1 MSKAAA
7 KTKPK
12 LLGALE
18 PRLHTPWLKGESRG
32 HEIAEL
38 AERIGQPLL
47 PWQRLL
53 LDDMSVVDENNMFI
67 KKSSLVLLARQS
79 GKSHMMRMRMLA
91 GLFCFGEENILMM
104 SSQRKMAIRSLEI
117 MVMIVERNDFL
128 LKQVKGGKI
137 DTAWRRTTGNEG
149 LHLENGNRI
158 EVIAANSDSARGLTA
173 DVLWIDELREVGE
186 AAMDASKSTTLTR
199 PNSQRFYTS
208 NAGSA
213 ESEVLIH
220 MRERSM
226 MKPPRSLGFYEYSA
240 PENCDIWDRK
250 AWAMANPSL
259 GILISEEAVEETI
272 ATSTVVAARTETL
285 CQFVNTGLTSPW
297 TPGSWEDLAD
307 KDMQMNPGM
316 TVMFAFD
323 VDPHTRRSAS
333 LVAGA
338 LLPDGRIALQLLQTW
353 ESLIAVDEL
362 QIAVDI
368 KKKCDEW
375 HPRLVLH
382 DSYTTAAI
390 AERLKN
396 SGVAVEPVVG
406 AQFYTACST
415 FKDSIDNKRVL
426 HAGQTELDQQM
437 LNVASSSKDTGWR
450 IVRKKSAGSVAA
462 PIGLAMTVLHLSKPV
477 SEAKVYS

>member
-1 MSKAAA
+1 M
-7 KTKPK
+7 
-12 LLGALE
+12 GATY

-32 HEIAEL
+32 WEIAEL
-38 AERIGQPLL
+38 AEKIGQPLL
-47 PWQRLL
+47 PWQRLI
-53 LDDMSVVDENNMFI
+53 LDDMSSIDENGMFI
-67 KKSSLVLLARQS
+67 KKSSLFTCARQS

-117 MVMIVERNDFL
+117 MVLIVEKNDFL

-158 EVIAANSDSARGLTA
+158 EVVAANSDSARGLTA
-173 DVLWIDELREVGE
+173 DVLWIDELREVSE

-208 NAGSA
+208 NAGTV
-213 ESEVLIH
+213 ESEVLIN
-220 MRERSM
+220 MRERSLA
-226 MKPPRSLGFYEYSA
+226 KPPKSLGFYEYSA
-240 PENCDIWDRK
+240 PENCEIWDRN

-259 GILISEEAVEETI
+259 GILISEEAIEETI
-272 ATSTVVAARTETL
+272 ATSTNVAARTETL
-285 CQFVNTGLTSPW
+285 CQYVNTGLTSPW

-307 KDMQMNPGM
+307 KDMVMSPGM

-368 KKKCDEW
+368 KKKADEW

-390 AERLKN
+390 AERLRN
-396 SGVAVEPVVG
+396 SGVAVEACVG

-415 FKDSIDNKRVL
+415 FKDAIDNKRIV
-426 HAGQTELDQQM
+426 HSPDQPELDQQM

-462 PIGLAMTVLHLSKPV
+462 PIGMAMVVMHLSRPV

>member
-1 MSKAAA
+1 MTAAA
-7 KTKPK
+7 SKIKPK

-415 FKDSIDNKRVL
+415 FKDAIDNKRVV
-426 HAGQTELDQQM
+426 HAGQEPLDQMM

-462 PIGLAMTVLHLSKPV
+462 PIGMAMVVLHLSKPV

>member
-1 MSKAAA
+1 M
-7 KTKPK
+7 
-12 LLGALE
+12 GATH
-18 PRLHTPWLKGESRG
+18 PRLHTPWLKGETRG
-32 HEIAEL
+32 GEIAEL
-38 AERIGQPLL
+38 ARRIGQPLI
-47 PWQRLL
+47 PWQELIL
-53 LDDMSVVDENNMFI
+53 NDMSVIDEDGMFI
-67 KKSSLVLLARQS
+67 KKSSLFTCARQS

-117 MVMIVERNDFL
+117 MVLIVEKNDFL

-158 EVIAANSDSARGLTA
+158 EVVAANSDSARGLTA
-173 DVLWIDELREVGE
+173 DVLWIDELREVSE

-208 NAGSA
+208 NAGTV
-213 ESEVLIH
+213 ESEVLLN
-220 MRERSM
+220 MRERSLN
-226 MKPPRSLGFYEYSA
+226 KPPRSLGFYEYSA
-240 PENCDIWDRK
+240 PENCEIWDRK

-259 GILISEEAVEETI
+259 GILISEQAIEETI
-272 ATSTVVAARTETL
+272 ATSTNVAARTETL
-285 CQFVNTGLTSPW
+285 CQYVNTGLTSPW

-307 KDMQMNPGM
+307 KDMAMNPGM

-390 AERLKN
+390 AERLRN
-396 SGVAVEPVVG
+396 SGVAVEAVVG

-415 FKDSIDNKRVL
+415 FKDAIDNKRIV
-426 HAGQTELDQQM
+426 HSPDQPELDQQM

-462 PIGLAMTVLHLSKPV
+462 PIGMAMVVLHLSRPV

>member
-1 MSKAAA
+1 MTSTAS

-18 PRLHTPWLKGESRG
+18 PRLHTPWLKGETRG
-32 HEIAEL
+32 GEIAEL

-47 PWQRLL
+47 PWQKLL
-53 LDDMSVVDENNMFI
+53 LDDMSVVDEDGMFI

-390 AERLKN
+390 AERLRN
-396 SGVAVEPVVG
+396 SGVAVEACVG

-415 FKDSIDNKRVL
+415 FKDRIDNKMIV
-426 HAGQTELDQQM
+426 HAGQEVLDQQM

-462 PIGLAMTVLHLSKPV
+462 VIGLAMTVLHLSKPV